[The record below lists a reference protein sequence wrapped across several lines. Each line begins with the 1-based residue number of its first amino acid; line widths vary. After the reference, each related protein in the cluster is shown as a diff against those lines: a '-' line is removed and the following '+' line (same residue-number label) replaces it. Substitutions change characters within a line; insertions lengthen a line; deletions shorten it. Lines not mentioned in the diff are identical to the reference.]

1 MVYFQIFS
9 HVEPDLVKFGERV
22 ATEMYD
28 LHYQCE
34 MEKPYLEKYNGWG
47 KTVDK
52 LVTGPAWRKMHDIA
66 AEEGL
71 VSIAYE
77 REYGE
82 WRLVAFLCVQITVYS
97 FDLIRYVPSTIF
109 QLNGRVFLGGT
120 STKLG

>member
-9 HVEPDLVKFGERV
+9 HVEPDLVQFGERV

-28 LHYQCE
+28 LHYHCE

-82 WRLVAFLCVQITVYS
+82 WRLVS
-97 FDLIRYVPSTIF
+97 FHRF
-109 QLNGRVFLGGT
+109 R
-120 STKLG
+120 